1 MLSDRLNNIQARIAA
16 AINRSGVTRDIR
28 IIAVTKTHPP
38 EVIIEAY
45 NIGIRVIGEN
55 RVQEATMKFPKLP
68 KLPGLTR
75 RMIGHLQSNKI
86 NKCLELF
93 DTIDSVDSLKL
104 AKKIS
109 KKTEALNRNLSVLL
123 EINTSGE
130 ATKSGFDP
138 KNIDDLLACTEEPG
152 LTVEGLMT
160 IGPLTRDRSA
170 IQTSFRLLFD
180 LRENLN
186 RQLNTEKKVRELSMG
201 MSSDFEIA
209 IEEGSTMIR
218 LGTALFGERQPYP
231 PPNV

>member
-1 MLSDRLNNIQARIAA
+1 MLSDRLNNIQERVVA
-16 AINRSGVTRDIR
+16 AINRSDFPRDVR

-45 NIGIRVIGEN
+45 NTGIRVIGEN
-55 RVQEATMKFPKLP
+55 RVQEAAMKFPKLP
-68 KLPGLTR
+68 ELPGLTR

-109 KKTEALNRNLSVLL
+109 KRTEALNRNIPVLL

-130 ATKSGFDP
+130 ITKSGFDP
-138 KNIDDLLACTEEPG
+138 KNIDDLLACTEEQG
-152 LTVEGLMT
+152 LSVEGLMT
-160 IGPLTRDRSA
+160 IGPFTRDRSA
-170 IQTSFRLLFD
+170 IQTSFRMLFN

-186 RQLNTEKKVRELSMG
+186 RQLKGKKKLRELSMG

-218 LGTALFGERQPYP
+218 LGTALFGERKPYP
-231 PPNV
+231 PLNV